1 MSLEIRGLPWSAVMT
16 TRPGIAN
23 PVTNSSQTPMAY
35 FALCVP
41 VESAN
46 RGFNSWAS
54 CKVRSSVGYAYEV
67 QNAPKCYRELKFA
80 CGEKLKVAYALK
92 SQTILHRGS
101 SCRRLP

>member
-1 MSLEIRGLPWSAVMT
+1 MT
-16 TRPGIAN
+16 TRPGTAN

-46 RGFNSWAS
+46 RGFNNWAS

-67 QNAPKCYRELKFA
+67 QNAPKCYRELKVA
-80 CGEKLKVAYALK
+80 CGEKLKVAYCFEIADD
-92 SQTILHRGS
+92 TAPRV
-101 SCRRLP
+101 